1 MSAIGSARR
10 SIAEN
15 PIHRVVISR
24 LAAVWVALSLVLG
37 GIAYYFEQAKIDDF
51 VVALAG
57 SEAERIGEL
66 ARPLAAADKAP
77 ALATLQE
84 KAGELASD
92 RFVVATVRAP
102 DGKVL
107 ATAANPRYPRLERE
121 LAATA
126 VATVGAEA
134 QRQRL
139 HLQDLALVRITE
151 PLRGDDGR
159 LRGSFEGVFVVDPAT
174 MQKLRADLM
183 RALAITL
190 VAVLLTTVA
199 LYPVILALNRQVL
212 TFSREV
218 VAGNLE
224 MASVL
229 GAAVAKRDSATNT
242 HNYRVTLY
250 SIALGEAVG
259 VDAATMRALILGAFL
274 HDVGK
279 IGISDRILLK
289 AASLDHGEF
298 EVMRTHVSL
307 GLDILKKS
315 TWLHEALDVVGYHH
329 EKLDGS
335 GYPNGLRGE
344 AIPLNARIFAIADV
358 FDALT
363 SERPYKTAM
372 PCDDALAIIRA
383 EAGKHFDPALAQ
395 RFCSL
400 APALYKR
407 YSGANE
413 DELDGLLR
421 RKGMHYFF
429 VESQF

>member
-1 MSAIGSARR
+1 MSTISDARH
-10 SIAEN
+10 SLAEN

-66 ARPLAAADKAP
+66 APPLAGTESPSALAALQDKAS
-77 ALATLQE
+77 A
-84 KAGELASD
+84 LASD

-102 DGKVL
+102 NGKVL
-107 ATAANPRYPRLERE
+107 ASAANPRYPLLEKE

-126 VATVGAEA
+126 ASIGAEP

-139 HLQDLALVRITE
+139 HLQNLALVRITE
-151 PLRGDDGR
+151 PLRGADGK
-159 LRGSFEGVFVVDPAT
+159 LRGYFEGVFVVDAAT
-174 MQKLRADLM
+174 MQKLRADLV
-183 RALAITL
+183 RALAVTL
-190 VAVLLTTVA
+190 VAVLLTTIA

-212 TFSREV
+212 AFSREV

-224 MASVL
+224 LASVL
-229 GAAVAKRDSATNT
+229 GAAVAKRDSATNA

-259 VDAATMRALILGAFL
+259 VDSAAMRALILGAFL

-335 GYPNGLRGE
+335 GYPNGLKGE

-363 SERPYKTAM
+363 SERPYKKAM
-372 PCDDALAIIRA
+372 PCDDAIAILRT
-383 EAGKHFDPALAQ
+383 EAGKHFDAALAQ
-395 RFCSL
+395 RFCAM
-400 APALYKR
+400 APALFRR
-407 YSGANE
+407 YSGAGE